1 MQARRMGLDS
11 GSHAGGATENIR
23 AAALAYK
30 SLAPEHSFDLSK
42 SLNFTSHFLL
52 LMVGVLRSPIP
63 QRCGET
69 HGGKLAKDLAHGTHA
84 ITLVL
89 LAIVEAERVS

>member
-1 MQARRMGLDS
+1 MFWVHTIYQTLSKNVRFISDQNKEGPQR
-11 GSHAGGATENIR
+11 
-23 AAALAYK
+23 ALA
-30 SLAPEHSFDLSK
+30 PPV
-42 SLNFTSHFLL
+42 NFTSHFLL

>member
-11 GSHAGGATENIR
+11 GSRAGGATKNIR

-42 SLNFTSHFLL
+42 SLNFSHFLL
-52 LMVGVLRSPIP
+52 LTVGVLRSPIP
-63 QRCGET
+63 QGCGET

-89 LAIVEAERVS
+89 LAVVEAERVS